1 MCCVLMRVQ
10 AVIQYMRDYR
20 HTNEHFVYISSNV
33 YWVGAYVL
41 ADMVVTEGELWFGFW
56 GFRG

>member
-1 MCCVLMRVQ
+1 MCVQ

-20 HTNEHFVYISSNV
+20 HTSEHFVYISSNV

-41 ADMVVTEGELWFGFW
+41 ADMMATEGEPWFGVLGCQ
-56 GFRG
+56 GFRV